1 MITNGSNIGSRVHTA
16 ITKAFDHT
24 KADHF
29 TKKDMNKLLSLTKEI
44 KNSSVSFGPCERL
57 NVEQKNEIGSKIKEM
72 IDSVAARES
81 KLQPKKRNAL
91 TSLQAQLV
99 KITST
104 NQPKVM
110 ADTSHD
116 DKKKANKASAEND
129 MKINSQR
136 NYIPSTS
143 NRSHLQFDQQ

>member
-1 MITNGSNIGSRVHTA
+1 MSSIGTKVYTA

-29 TKKDMNKLLSLTKEI
+29 TKKDMSKLLSLTKEI
-44 KNSSVSFGPCERL
+44 KNSPISFGPCERL
-57 NVEQKNEIGSKIKEM
+57 SVEQKNEIGSKIKEM

-81 KLQPKKRNAL
+81 KLQPKKMNAL
-91 TSLQAQLV
+91 TGLQAQLV

-104 NQPKVM
+104 NQPKAM
-110 ADTSHD
+110 ADTSRLE
-116 DKKKANKASAEND
+116 KQKADKASTEND
-129 MKINSQR
+129 RKINSQQ
-136 NYIPSTS
+136 NNMQSTS